1 MSYESESALKT
12 IEYSY
17 RGVRG
22 VCDFTLRNAGR
33 LVRTI
38 SYLAKEGKNTE
49 AGKKIYRVK
58 ETGSHLKIICVKD
71 NELKRFCRE
80 MNRAG
85 IEFSVIKDE
94 QDLSDVCAILI
105 DEKHSGRVSRL
116 FERCKFT
123 KVRTRNDI
131 LYLQRKKDPEK
142 DKCAKENEKENAED
156 NKDRK
161 EEPEINESGREDEVY
176 ADDKVDVKNCD
187 EIKSIR
193 KSSADKNLQNPT
205 DAPATELRSENFSE
219 IAGDD
224 VSFIDERVSVRK
236 ELKAISKKRQEDME
250 KIMGHQAMRGREK
263 D

>member
-1 MSYESESALKT
+1 MNPSASYS
-12 IEYSY
+12 
-17 RGVRG
+17 
-22 VCDFTLRNAGR
+22 
-33 LVRTI
+33 
-38 SYLAKEGKNTE
+38 
-49 AGKKIYRVK
+49 KKSTK
-58 ETGSHLKIICVKD
+58 
-71 NELKRFCRE
+71 
-80 MNRAG
+80 
-85 IEFSVIKDE
+85 
-94 QDLSDVCAILI
+94 
-105 DEKHSGRVSRL
+105 
-116 FERCKFT
+116 RCKFT

-142 DKCAKENEKENAED
+142 DKCAKENDKENAED

-161 EEPEINESGREDEVY
+161 NEPDLNESGREDEVN
-176 ADDKVDVKNCD
+176 ADDKVDVKNFD

-250 KIMGHQAMRGREK
+250 KIMGHQTMRGREK